1 VVLAAQA
8 TLTVGGDRHWG
19 EAQSPQPLINGDEFE
34 VKPYC
39 EQDPV
44 RVDVEVWLL
53 STDADDPTRQW
64 NRKMRVSW
72 PRFHDHSRGG
82 GR

>member
-1 VVLAAQA
+1 
-8 TLTVGGDRHWG
+8 
-19 EAQSPQPLINGDEFE
+19 LINGDEFE

>member
-1 VVLAAQA
+1 
-8 TLTVGGDRHWG
+8 
-19 EAQSPQPLINGDEFE
+19 
-34 VKPYC
+34 
-39 EQDPV
+39 
-44 RVDVEVWLL
+44 VWLL
-53 STDADDPTRQW
+53 STDADYPTRQW